1 MTCLNPNTIEEG
13 KVSIHTGVLSA
24 PTSAIAPTPAPA
36 PAPVSAPAPAPT
48 LAPAP
53 ALAPAPEFLKMVMR
67 HQKLRKKIET
77 IL

>member
-24 PTSAIAPTPAPA
+24 PTSAPTPAPA
-36 PAPVSAPAPAPT
+36 SAPAPAPT

-53 ALAPAPEFLKMVMR
+53 ALSPAPEYLKMVR
-67 HQKLRKKIET
+67 ATTKN
-77 IL
+77 